1 MLYDMQ
7 CSTDACTRMYLC
19 LRSYLIMG
27 RDILIFAMAMS
38 VGCSAALGAQDGAAP
53 VRWRQ
58 STRPGDSPEWA
69 SHLECPQTVGRI
81 SRPGALE
88 SVSFLTRPPLQE
100 KIFSSVCRNAP

>member
-38 VGCSAALGAQDGAAP
+38 VGCSAALAAQAWEQGPLND
-53 VRWRQ
+53 WRVD
-58 STRPGDSPEWA
+58 RHKVPIE
-69 SHLECPQTVGRI
+69 
-81 SRPGALE
+81 
-88 SVSFLTRPPLQE
+88 
-100 KIFSSVCRNAP
+100 